1 MQRPCCEAPL
11 KESALLLQKAAEAK
25 AYMQYVAFE
34 SATHRYVP
42 VVLTD
47 GNIMVMYVHNT
58 KLNAHQRIYWGF
70 DQILAASVYLA
81 ELVKQIALNNPL
93 MRGYIPGHDDQPE
106 SPQDLGTGRKGP
118 NAGPDEPSMDH
129 EESKQNDSDNPLT
142 KAGSKHGISR
152 TAGSMPLKQ
161 QCLTDMQDADMQDA
175 LRLARFHP
183 CVTAVYGLPP
193 YAKPTSYGL
202 AS

>member
-70 DQILAASVYLA
+70 DQILAASFYLA
-81 ELVKQIALNNPL
+81 ELVKQIALNNQL
-93 MRGYIPGHDDQPE
+93 MRGYIPGHDDQPK
-106 SPQDLGTGRKGP
+106 SQQDPGTGHKGP

-129 EESKQNDSDNPLT
+129 EESKQNDSDNSLT

-152 TAGSMPLKQ
+152 TAGSMSLKQ
-161 QCLTDMQDADMQDA
+161 QCLNNMQDADMQDA

>member
-1 MQRPCCEAPL
+1 
-11 KESALLLQKAAEAK
+11 
-25 AYMQYVAFE
+25 MQYVAFG

-58 KLNAHQRIYWGF
+58 KLNAHQRMYWGF
-70 DQILAASVYLA
+70 DQILAASFYLA
-81 ELVKQIALNNPL
+81 ELVKQIAMNNQL
-93 MRGYIPGHDDQPE
+93 MRSYIPGHDDQPDSLE
-106 SPQDLGTGRKGP
+106 DPSSGRKGP
-118 NAGPDEPSMDH
+118 RPDSAEPSMDH
-129 EESKQNDSDNPLT
+129 KESKHNISDNPLT
-142 KAGSKHGISR
+142 KASSDHGVSR
-152 TAGSMPLKQ
+152 TAGSMSFKK

-175 LRLARFHP
+175 LRVARFHP

-193 YAKPTSYGL
+193 YAKPTSHGL